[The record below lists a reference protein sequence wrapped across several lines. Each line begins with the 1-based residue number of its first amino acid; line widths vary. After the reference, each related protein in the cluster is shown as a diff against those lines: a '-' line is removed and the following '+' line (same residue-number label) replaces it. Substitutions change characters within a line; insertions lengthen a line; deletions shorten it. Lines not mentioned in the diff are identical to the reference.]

1 MVSCS
6 VSRQAS
12 ERVRVEGSEFRES
25 RDSLREEISQNLNE
39 NLAEHEVVTWTIVQ
53 EPGDTVRMERVTD
66 RAKTLVSGSKIQDS
80 RVEVRTE
87 VVRDTVYI
95 EHRDT
100 VLVSSSR
107 FQGSSSLNPHPSA
120 LNYLKWIF
128 ALVCAVV
135 VLVVVIRFGRRGLL

>member
-1 MVSCS
+1 M
-6 VSRQAS
+6 
-12 ERVRVEGSEFRES
+12 RVEGSELRELEA

-39 NLAEHEVVTWTIVQ
+39 NLAEHEVVTWTVIQ
-53 EPGDTVRMERVTD
+53 PQGDTVKVERVTD
-66 RAKTLVSGSKIQDS
+66 RTRESGSRFKVQGS
-80 RVEVRTE
+80 KVELRTE
-87 VVRDTVYI
+87 IVRDTVYI

-135 VLVVVIRFGRRGLL
+135 VLVVVITYELECPPSRWSNRFYEE

>member
-1 MVSCS
+1 M
-6 VSRQAS
+6 
-12 ERVRVEGSEFRES
+12 RELET

-53 EPGDTVRMERVTD
+53 EHGDTVRMERVTD

>member
-1 MVSCS
+1 M
-6 VSRQAS
+6 
-12 ERVRVEGSEFRES
+12 RVEGSELRELET

-107 FQGSSSLNPHPSA
+107 FQGSSSQNPHPSA